1 MAQKAYDMGFSNTGR
16 VGSCALSVLIT
27 DNKLFAANS
36 GDSKGVIC
44 SEEGN
49 SIVCKKINNK
59 FNASSKKE

>member
-36 GDSKGVIC
+36 GDSKGVFLL
-44 SEEGN
+44 N
-49 SIVCKKINNK
+49 
-59 FNASSKKE
+59 